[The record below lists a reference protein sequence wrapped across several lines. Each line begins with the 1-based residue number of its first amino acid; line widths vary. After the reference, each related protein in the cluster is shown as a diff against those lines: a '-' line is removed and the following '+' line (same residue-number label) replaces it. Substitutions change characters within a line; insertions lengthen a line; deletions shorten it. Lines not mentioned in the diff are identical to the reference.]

1 MAGTLH
7 RNIEVTVDAGVV
19 PGAVLRAR
27 SRLTYTGGAEL
38 DAESE
43 LAVAVVAETLPLSVK
58 VEATPAR
65 ASAVLSFSVMTPS
78 EKNIVKSLVAV
89 AWADGTV
96 KEPEVG
102 MIDSLLWAFGASEE
116 DEGEVREF
124 AKKKRT
130 IKDDVPLDALAP
142 SDRELLL
149 AHAALL
155 THADGKQTKAEEKL
169 LKDLADH
176 LGIAGPDAKRI
187 AEEART
193 RAEKLASKV

>member
-1 MAGTLH
+1 
-7 RNIEVTVDAGVV
+7 
-19 PGAVLRAR
+19 
-27 SRLTYTGGAEL
+27 
-38 DAESE
+38 
-43 LAVAVVAETLPLSVK
+43 
-58 VEATPAR
+58 
-65 ASAVLSFSVMTPS
+65 MTPS

-96 KEPEVG
+96 KEAESG

-116 DEGEVREF
+116 DEAEIKEF

-130 IKDDVPLDALAP
+130 IKDDVPLAELDQK
-142 SDRELLL
+142 DRELLL

-176 LGIAGPDAKRI
+176 LGIAGGEMKAI
-187 AEEART
+187 VEHARE
-193 RAEKLASKV
+193 RAEKLASKL

>member
-1 MAGTLH
+1 MRRL
-7 RNIEVTVDAGVV
+7 RLKS
-19 PGAVLRAR
+19 PLPAVLCC
-27 SRLTYTGGAEL
+27 
-38 DAESE
+38 
-43 LAVAVVAETLPLSVK
+43 PI
-58 VEATPAR
+58 
-65 ASAVLSFSVMTPS
+65 MTPS
-78 EKNIVKSLVAV
+78 EKNIVMSLVAV

-96 KEPEVG
+96 KEPEAG

-116 DEGEVREF
+116 DEAELREF

-142 SDRELLL
+142 ADRELLL

-169 LKDLADH
+169 LRDLAEH
-176 LGIAGPDAKRI
+176 LGIGAADRERI
-187 AEEART
+187 ASEARS